1 MNKAMIFGAGKIARG
16 FLGQLLFLSNF
27 EITFVDVYQPIV
39 DILNSKKKY
48 HVHVLGDETLDS
60 VVENIFAYTF
70 TEEDQI
76 YEQFYASDI
85 IFVSVGGNNL
95 PSVAKALA
103 KILNEKE

>member
-60 VVENIFAYTF
+60 VVENIFAY
-70 TEEDQI
+70 I
-76 YEQFYASDI
+76 SHNRINRVAHRLCALRRYIVGRLHPVCEQAAY
-85 IFVSVGGNNL
+85 
-95 PSVAKALA
+95 KQ
-103 KILNEKE
+103 